1 MDDMLERQM
10 NELAESIGAELA
22 SGKINFPTFL
32 EASLRIKERAD
43 DPDVS
48 LQDIAALIQAEPVL
62 SARVIK
68 MANSA
73 LLNPGGKAITAIGP
87 AVIRIGLLPIRTL
100 AFVVS
105 TQQLE
110 NDLRSPS
117 LRATASALWMHSVD
131 VATRAHV
138 LARHFK
144 VCPPDKALLVA
155 MLRSVGEFYL
165 IARIAGFPEF
175 AAEPERV
182 SDFVSTWREPVGAA
196 LLEAFELPP
205 EILESVEDGSLYG
218 GLWPPTDLGDL
229 LFIAALS
236 AEAPNPFDLSS
247 PEERQAVLQGALHG
261 SGHDELTQLLQDAS
275 DERGQLVTSIC
286 G

>member
-1 MDDMLERQM
+1 MEDLLEQQM
-10 NELAESIGAELA
+10 NELSEAIGAELA
-22 SGKINFPTFL
+22 SSKINFPTFL
-32 EASLRIKERAD
+32 EASVRIKQCAD
-43 DPDVS
+43 DPDIS
-48 LQDIAALIQAEPVL
+48 LQDIANLIRAEPVL

-73 LLNPGGKAITAIGP
+73 LLNPGGKPITAIGP
-87 AVIRIGLLPIRTL
+87 AVVRIGLLPIRTL
-100 AFVVS
+100 AFVVAA
-105 TQQLE
+105 QQLE
-110 NDLRSPS
+110 NDLRSAP
-117 LRATASALWMHSVD
+117 LKLVASALWMHSVD

-144 VCPPDKALLVA
+144 VCPPDKAMLVG

-175 AAEPERV
+175 AAQSERV
-182 SDFVSTWREPVGAA
+182 ADFVATWREPVGTA
-196 LLEAFELPP
+196 LLEAFELPS
-205 EILESVEDGSLYG
+205 EILESVEDGNLYG

-236 AEAPNPFDLSS
+236 ADATNPFDMSTA
-247 PEERQAVLQGALHG
+247 EERHEVLEGALHG
-261 SGHDELTQLLQDAS
+261 SGHEELMALLADAEG
-275 DERGQLVTSIC
+275 ERKDLVAAVC